1 MSGYARIGKRL
12 TDLLLGSLLLVISVP
27 AILLTTVAI
36 PIVDRH
42 PPLFRQTRIGR
53 AGRTF
58 TLYKFRTMRTAS
70 ESGPFIAVPNDR
82 RVTALGRFLRAS
94 SLDELPQL
102 MNVLGGEMSLV
113 GPRPEVPEN
122 ARLYPSRFK
131 DRLTVRPGLTGLAQI
146 KGRNDLSFAEV
157 LRYDLEYAARVS
169 IRSDLMILLGTLKA
183 LFRRQGAY

>member
-1 MSGYARIGKRL
+1 
-12 TDLLLGSLLLVISVP
+12 
-27 AILLTTVAI
+27 
-36 PIVDRH
+36 
-42 PPLFRQTRIGR
+42 
-53 AGRTF
+53 
-58 TLYKFRTMRTAS
+58 
-70 ESGPFIAVPNDR
+70 
-82 RVTALGRFLRAS
+82 
-94 SLDELPQL
+94 